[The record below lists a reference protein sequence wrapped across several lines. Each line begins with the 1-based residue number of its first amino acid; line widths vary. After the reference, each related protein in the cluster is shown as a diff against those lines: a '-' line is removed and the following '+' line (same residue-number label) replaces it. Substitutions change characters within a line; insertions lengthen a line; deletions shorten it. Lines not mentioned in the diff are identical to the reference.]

1 MDQKQEAAMKKF
13 ADVIVKKRNH
23 ILIIAVL
30 LLIPSVFGYLR
41 TKVNYD
47 LLSYLPKDAESMIAQ
62 TSLSEDFNLASTG
75 MLVVENMP
83 NKQVAQL
90 KAELQ
95 AIDGV
100 KDVLW
105 YDDLLDLSIPPE
117 ILPDRFER
125 MLFSEHSTL
134 MVITFREETSSQRT
148 MDAIQAIKGYAE
160 KECYIGGF
168 SAITEDTKDLIT
180 SETPLYGAV
189 AILLCIVVLFLGLES
204 TVAPFVF
211 VLGIAFP
218 IVYNFGTNVFL
229 GEISYITKALALVL
243 QLGVTMDYSIFLL
256 HRYREEKGKCSNREA
271 AMSNAI
277 VATFT
282 SITSSS
288 ITTVAGFLALC
299 AMQLTL
305 GMDIGIVMAKGVVLG
320 VISTILILPA
330 LLMLFDAQIERWH
343 HPILIRELTH
353 VPNFVVSHYK
363 GILIGFILIFIP
375 MIYAQGHTNVYYDLN
390 STMPQDLISMQGT
403 NKLKEQ
409 FHMTTTHFVLVDESL
424 KSYEMKEIA
433 DQIEALPGV
442 ESLLSYDSLI
452 GGRIPAD
459 FEPEAVKEIMQQGG
473 RKMILV
479 NSNYTAATT
488 EENKQL
494 DAIDNIIH
502 QYDEQAV
509 IAGEGAL
516 TRDLITTTDIDFK
529 MVNILSV
536 FAIFIIIA
544 FVFRSISLP
553 IILVLAIEF
562 AININMGIPYF
573 TGSTLPFIA
582 GIVIGTI
589 QLGATVDY
597 AILMTSRFQEELRN
611 GHPLTNAMHIA
622 ITKTSPSI
630 ITSGLSFFAACIGVS
645 LISRMDLIKSLCLL
659 ISRGALISMF
669 SILVVLPGLLLVFHR
684 VIAKTTKNWP
694 KEPVKS

>member
-1 MDQKQEAAMKKF
+1 MKKL
-13 ADVIVKKRNH
+13 ADFIVKERNK

-47 LLSYLPKDAESMIAQ
+47 LLSYLPEEAESMIAQ
-62 TSLSEDFNLASTG
+62 KSLSDDFNLASTG
-75 MLVVENMP
+75 MLVVEHMP

-90 KAELQ
+90 EKEIEG
-95 AIDGV
+95 IDGV

-105 YDDLLDLSIPPE
+105 YDDVLDLSIPPE
-117 ILPDRFER
+117 VLPQNFKEV
-125 MLFSEHSTL
+125 LFSEDSTM
-134 MVITFREETSSQRT
+134 MVITFSEETSSQKT
-148 MDAIQAIKGYAE
+148 MDAIKTIKGYAE
-160 KECYIGGF
+160 KDCFIGGF

-189 AILLCIVVLFLGLES
+189 AILLCIIVLFLGLES
-204 TVAPFVF
+204 TIAPFVF

-218 IVYNFGTNVFL
+218 IVYNFGTNFFL
-229 GEISYITKALALVL
+229 GQISYITKALALVL

-256 HRYREEKGKCSNREA
+256 HRYREEKGKCSDREE
-271 AMSNAI
+271 AMSNAV

-305 GMDIGIVMAKGVVLG
+305 GKDIGIVMAKGVILG
-320 VISTILILPA
+320 VLSTILILPA
-330 LLMLFDAQIERWH
+330 LLMIFDQYIEKWR
-343 HPILIRELTH
+343 HPILIKEMRH
-353 VPNFVVSHYK
+353 VPDFVVKHYK
-363 GILIGFILIFIP
+363 GILIAFVLIFLP

-390 STMPQDLISMQGT
+390 STMPQDLVSMQGT

-409 FHMTTTHFVLVDESL
+409 FHMTTSHFVLVDENL
-424 KSYEMKEIA
+424 KPYQMKQLSDEIK
-433 DQIEALPGV
+433 ELPGV
-442 ESLLSYDSLI
+442 YSVISYDQLI
-452 GGRIPAD
+452 GGRIPAEM
-459 FEPEAVKEIMQQGG
+459 EPEAIKDIMQNGG

-479 NSNYTAATT
+479 NSEYTAATAQ
-488 EENKQL
+488 ENAQL
-494 DAIDNIIH
+494 DAIDHIIH
-502 QYDEQAV
+502 QYDETAV
-509 IAGEGAL
+509 VAGEGPL

-529 MVNILSV
+529 MVNILSIA
-536 FAIFIIIA
+536 AIFLIIA
-544 FVFRSISLP
+544 FVFRSITLP

-597 AILMTSRFQEELRN
+597 AILMTTRFKEELSN
-611 GHPLTNAMHIA
+611 GHPLKEAMHIA

-645 LISRMDLIKSLCLL
+645 FISRMDLIKSLCML

-669 SILVVLPGLLLVFHR
+669 SILVVLPGLLLVFHKI
-684 VIAKTTKNWP
+684 IAKTTKDWP
-694 KEPVKS
+694 QEAK

>member
-1 MDQKQEAAMKKF
+1 MKKL
-13 ADVIVKKRNH
+13 ADFIVKERNK

-47 LLSYLPKDAESMIAQ
+47 LLSYLPEEAESMIAQ
-62 TSLSEDFNLASTG
+62 KSLSDDFNLASTG
-75 MLVVENMP
+75 MLVVEHMP

-90 KAELQ
+90 KQEIAG
-95 AIDGV
+95 IDGV

-117 ILPDRFER
+117 ILPDEFKNI
-125 MLFSEHSTL
+125 LFSEDSTM
-134 MVITFREETSSQRT
+134 MVITFSEETSSQKT
-148 MDAIQAIKGYAE
+148 MDAIQTIKGYAD

-168 SAITEDTKDLIT
+168 AAITEDTKDLIT
-180 SETPLYGAV
+180 AETPLYGAI
-189 AILLCIVVLFLGLES
+189 AILLCIIVLFLGLES
-204 TVAPFVF
+204 SVAPFVF

-218 IVYNFGTNVFL
+218 IVYNFGTNFFL

-256 HRYREEKGKCSNREA
+256 HRYREEKGKCADREQ
-271 AMSNAI
+271 AMANAV

-305 GMDIGIVMAKGVVLG
+305 GKDIGIVMAKGVILG
-320 VISTILILPA
+320 VFSTILILPA
-330 LLMLFDAQIERWH
+330 LLMLFDPYIERWR
-343 HPILIRELTH
+343 HPILIKEMRH
-353 VPNFVVSHYK
+353 VPNFVVTHYK
-363 GILIGFILIFIP
+363 GILIGFILMFIP
-375 MIYAQGHTNVYYDLN
+375 MIYAQSHTNVYYDLN

-409 FHMTTTHFVLVDESL
+409 YHMTTTHFVLVDENL
-424 KSYEMKEIA
+424 KSYEMKQISDEIKN
-433 DQIEALPGV
+433 LPGV
-442 ESLLSYDSLI
+442 DSVLSYDQLI
-452 GGRIPAD
+452 GGRIPSEM
-459 FEPEAVKEIMQQGG
+459 EPAAVKEILQNGG

-479 NSNYTAATT
+479 NSEYTAATS
-488 EENKQL
+488 EENEQL
-494 DAIDNIIH
+494 DAIDTIIH
-502 QYDEQAV
+502 QYDGSAV
-509 IAGEGAL
+509 IAGEGPL

-536 FAIFIIIA
+536 IAIFIIIA
-544 FVFRSISLP
+544 FVFKSLTLP

-597 AILMTSRFQEELRN
+597 AILMTTRFKEELGN
-611 GHPLTNAMHIA
+611 HHPLKESMHIA

-645 LISRMDLIKSLCLL
+645 FISKMDLIKSLCML

-669 SILVVLPGLLLVFHR
+669 SILVVLPGLLLVFHKI
-684 VIAKTTKNWP
+684 IAKTTKDWP
-694 KEPVKS
+694 QESSKTN